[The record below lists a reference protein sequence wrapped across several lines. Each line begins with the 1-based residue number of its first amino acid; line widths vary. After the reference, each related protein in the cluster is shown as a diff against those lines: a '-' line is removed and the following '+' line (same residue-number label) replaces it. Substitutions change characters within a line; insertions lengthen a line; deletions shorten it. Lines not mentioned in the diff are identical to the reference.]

1 MQDLLDESACE
12 NDARARCF
20 KYTQTEGATLIT
32 KAINLLCVPHCH
44 LIALNSSNGHTLKAV
59 FFSSF
64 LVSVRSPVT
73 FTRRLFPQ
81 CIASLKAH
89 HTTAVHKQTT
99 TKKKNKNDPYNYVNF
114 LHRL

>member
-12 NDARARCF
+12 NDARVRCF

-59 FFSSF
+59 FFFPPFWFPSDLRLLSREGSF
-64 LVSVRSPVT
+64 LSV
-73 FTRRLFPQ
+73 
-81 CIASLKAH
+81 
-89 HTTAVHKQTT
+89 
-99 TKKKNKNDPYNYVNF
+99 
-114 LHRL
+114 